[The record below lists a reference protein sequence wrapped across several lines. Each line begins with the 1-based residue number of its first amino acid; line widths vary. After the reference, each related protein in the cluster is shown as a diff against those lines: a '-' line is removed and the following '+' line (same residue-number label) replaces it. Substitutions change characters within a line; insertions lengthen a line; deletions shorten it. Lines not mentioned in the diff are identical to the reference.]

1 MTIAHRLR
9 RSSDF
14 DLHGSTETSAYV
26 HGHGPS
32 WSIVHRERV
41 LSRVVGHYLGPAST
55 QLNDR
60 ASALLDTASGIREVC
75 WEGVSDR
82 RPDIRRWPNGWRSAI

>member
-9 RSSDF
+9 RFSDYN
-14 DLHGSTETSAYV
+14 LHGSTETLAFV

-32 WSIVHRERV
+32 WSIVYRERV
-41 LSRVVGHYLGPAST
+41 LSRVVGHYLGPAGT

-60 ASALLDTASGIREVC
+60 ASTLLDTASGIREV
-75 WEGVSDR
+75 S
-82 RPDIRRWPNGWRSAI
+82 